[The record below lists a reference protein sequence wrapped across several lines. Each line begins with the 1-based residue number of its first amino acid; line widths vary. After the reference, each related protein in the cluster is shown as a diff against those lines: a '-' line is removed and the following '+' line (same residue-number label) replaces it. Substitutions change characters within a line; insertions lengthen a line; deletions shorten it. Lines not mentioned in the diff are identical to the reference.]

1 MKNLL
6 DTHTILWFLNGERL
20 TANTKEKIQSYSNYV
35 SVVSLWEVAI
45 KMNIGKYTFEGGFT
59 TFLKL
64 IKGNGFELLPIKDN
78 YMECLFDLPLIH
90 RDPFDRLI
98 VATALVEGMT
108 LISAD
113 ENIQK
118 YDISWAW

>member
-20 TANTKEKIQSYSNYV
+20 TANVKEKMLSHPNYI
-35 SVVSLWEVAI
+35 SVVSLWEIAI

-59 TFLKL
+59 TFLEL
-64 IKGNGFELLPIKDN
+64 IKDNGFEILPIKDN
-78 YMECLFDLPLIH
+78 YLECLFDLPIIH

-98 VATALVEGMT
+98 VATAFVEGMT
-108 LISAD
+108 LITAD

>member
-1 MKNLL
+1 MRNLL

-20 TANTKEKIQSYSNYV
+20 TANTKEKIQSHPNYI

-64 IKGNGFELLPIKDN
+64 IKDNGFDLLPIKDN

-108 LISAD
+108 LITAD

>member
-20 TANTKEKIQSYSNYV
+20 TANVKEKIQSHPNYI

-64 IKGNGFELLPIKDN
+64 IKDNGFDLLPIKDN

-108 LISAD
+108 LITAD

>member
-6 DTHTILWFLNGERL
+6 DTHIMLWFLNGEKLSAKTESRI
-20 TANTKEKIQSYSNYV
+20 TNGENYV

-45 KMNIGKYTFEGGFT
+45 KMSIGRYRFSGGFSAFRT
-59 TFLKL
+59 LVTNNAFN
-64 IKGNGFELLPIKDN
+64 ILPIKDE
-78 YMECLFDLPLIH
+78 YMAELFELPLIH

-98 VATALVEGMT
+98 TATAKVENML
-108 LISAD
+108 LITAD

-118 YDISWAW
+118 YDINWMW

>member
-1 MKNLL
+1 M
-6 DTHTILWFLNGERL
+6 
-20 TANTKEKIQSYSNYV
+20 
-35 SVVSLWEVAI
+35 SLWEVAI

-64 IKGNGFELLPIKDN
+64 IKDNGFELLPIKDI
-78 YMECLFDLPLIH
+78 YMECLLDLPLIH

-98 VATALVEGMT
+98 IATALVEGMT
-108 LISAD
+108 LITAD

-118 YDISWAW
+118 YDVQYIW

>member
-1 MKNLL
+1 
-6 DTHTILWFLNGERL
+6 
-20 TANTKEKIQSYSNYV
+20 
-35 SVVSLWEVAI
+35 
-45 KMNIGKYTFEGGFT
+45 
-59 TFLKL
+59 
-64 IKGNGFELLPIKDN
+64 
-78 YMECLFDLPLIH
+78 MECLFDLPLIH

-108 LISAD
+108 LITAD

>member
-20 TANTKEKIQSYSNYV
+20 TANAKEKIQSHPNYI

-64 IKGNGFELLPIKDN
+64 IKDNGFELLPINDN

-108 LISAD
+108 LITAD